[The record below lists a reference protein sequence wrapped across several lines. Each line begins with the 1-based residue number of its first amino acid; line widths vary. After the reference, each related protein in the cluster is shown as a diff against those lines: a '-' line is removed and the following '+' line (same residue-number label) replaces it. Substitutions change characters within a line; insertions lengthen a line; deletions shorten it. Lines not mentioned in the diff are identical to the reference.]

1 MMPFRLKLSRPAER
15 VLIARLEYARRK
27 EDLKEVNRI
36 SAILSLTNG
45 ATMEEVASYLYI
57 TIGAIYKWLRQYLT
71 NGINGIINKKSP
83 GRPAKLNKNERKKLS
98 KMIEDGPEHHGFE
111 SACWRTPMI
120 QELILSKFG
129 VFYSAHYLSQLL
141 KNLGFSYQKAKFV
154 AANKD
159 EKKRAEWLKN
169 TWPEILNEAKAKNGY
184 ILFGDEAS
192 FPQWGTLNYTWSRKG
207 QQPIVTTSGNRR
219 SYKVF
224 GLIEYFTG
232 KFFAKGHYGK
242 LNSDAYINY
251 LKEVLSKTRKH
262 IFLIQ
267 DGAPYHRG
275 AKMKKFFKDNT
286 DRITVY
292 RLPSYSP
299 DFNPIEM
306 LWKKIKQHGTH
317 LKYFPTFE
325 SLVDKVEEMI
335 VSFSNSAHEI
345 LSLFGLYDKLVPHT
359 G

>member
-1 MMPFRLKLSRPAER
+1 MMPFRLKLSRSAER
-15 VLIARLEYARRK
+15 ELVARLESVRK
-27 EDLKEVNRI
+27 KGDLKESNRI
-36 SAILSLTNG
+36 CAILAFANG
-45 ATMEEVASYLYI
+45 ATVEEAVSLLNVTA
-57 TIGAIYKWLRQYLT
+57 GAIYKWIKKYLT
-71 NGINGIINKKSP
+71 DGISGIFNKKSP
-83 GRPAKLNKNERKKLS
+83 GRPAKLTKRQIKIMS
-98 KMIEDGPEHHGFE
+98 KMIEDGPEKCGFE

-120 QELILSKFG
+120 QELVLAKFG

-141 KNLGFSYQKAKFV
+141 GNLGFSYQKAKFV
-154 AANKD
+154 AANQD
-159 EKKRAEWLKN
+159 EQKRAEWLKY
-169 TWPEILNEAKAKNGY
+169 TWPKILKDANSKNVY

-207 QQPIVTTSGNRR
+207 KQPIVKTSGNRK

-224 GLIEYFTG
+224 GLIDYFTG

-242 LNSDAYINY
+242 LNSVAYIEY

-262 IFLIQ
+262 IILIQ

-275 AKMKKFFKDNT
+275 AQMKAFFDENAN
-286 DRITVY
+286 RISVY

-306 LWKKIKQHGTH
+306 LWKKIKQQGTH

-325 SLVDKVEEMI
+325 SLVQKVEDMI
-335 VSFSNSAHEI
+335 IAFSDSASEI
-345 LSLFGLYDKLVPHT
+345 LSLFGLYEKLDCN
-359 G
+359 GR

>member
-1 MMPFRLKLSRPAER
+1 MMPFRLKLSRSTECEL
-15 VLIARLEYARRK
+15 VIRLEHVRK
-27 EDLKEVNRI
+27 KGDLKEINRI
-36 SAILSLTNG
+36 NTILALADG
-45 ATMEEVASYLYI
+45 ASIEEAASFLRI
-57 TIGAIYKWLRQYLT
+57 TVGSIYKWLQQYLT
-71 NGINGIINKKSP
+71 KGIKGIFNKKSP
-83 GRPAKLNKNERKKLS
+83 GRPAKITKNQRKRLS

-120 QELILSKFG
+120 QELVLSEFG

-154 AANKD
+154 AANQD

-169 TWPEILNEAKAKNGY
+169 TWPKILKAAKKKDGY

-207 QQPIVTTSGNRR
+207 QQPIVKTSGNRK

-224 GLIEYFTG
+224 GLIDYFTG
-232 KFFAKGHYGK
+232 KLFEKGHHGK
-242 LNSDAYINY
+242 LNTDAYITY

-275 AKMKKFFKDNT
+275 AKMKAFFKENAN
-286 DRITVY
+286 RITVFQ
-292 RLPSYSP
+292 LPSYSP

-306 LWKKIKQHGTH
+306 LWKKIKLHGTH
-317 LKYFPTFE
+317 LKYFPSFE
-325 SLVDKVEEMI
+325 NLVEKVEEMI
-335 VSFSNSAHEI
+335 VNFSNSTSEI
-345 LSLFGLYDKLVPHT
+345 LSLFGLYKKLVMH
-359 G
+359 

>member
-1 MMPFRLKLSRPAER
+1 MMPFRLKLSRAAER
-15 VLIARLEYARRK
+15 ELIARLEYARK
-27 EDLKEVNRI
+27 KGDLKEVNRI
-36 SAILSLTNG
+36 SAILALANG
-45 ATMEEVASYLYI
+45 SAMEEAASLLCI
-57 TIGAIYKWLRQYLT
+57 TVGAIYKWLQQYLT
-71 NGINGIINKKSP
+71 NGIKGIFNKKSP
-83 GRPAKLNKNERKKLS
+83 GRPAKLTKNQRKKLS

-120 QELILSKFG
+120 QELVLSEFG

-159 EKKRAEWLKN
+159 DQKRAEWLKN
-169 TWPEILNEAKAKNGY
+169 TWPKILKEAKEKNGY

-207 QQPIVTTSGNRR
+207 QQPIVTTSGNRK

-224 GLIEYFTG
+224 GLIDYFTG
-232 KFFAKGHYGK
+232 KFFAKGHHGK
-242 LNSDAYINY
+242 LNSEAYIAY
-251 LKEVLSKTRKH
+251 LEEVLSKTRKH

-275 AKMKKFFKDNT
+275 AKMNAFFKKNA

-299 DFNPIEM
+299 DYNPIEM
-306 LWKKIKQHGTH
+306 LWKKIKQQGTH

-325 SLVDKVEEMI
+325 SLVGKVEEMI
-335 VSFSNSAHEI
+335 VAFSNSASEI
-345 LSLFGLYDKLVPHT
+345 LSLFGLYEKLDP
-359 G
+359 GY